1 MFERLNKLGFKIY
14 GGNGGYMCWVD
25 ITAGSGQTA
34 LEFQKGLLEI
44 AGVQLGGQQVLRD
57 LQRPRRA
64 VCGHWVR
71 ACDTHSLRRV
81 AQRDGLH
88 GAADAAQDGF
98 HRDRRT

>member
-44 AGVQLGGQQVLRD
+44 AGVQLGGSGWNDRTGRYMRLSFLTPMEKIVIAFDAIEKYTL
-57 LQRPRRA
+57 
-64 VCGHWVR
+64 
-71 ACDTHSLRRV
+71 SLNYTPTE
-81 AQRDGLH
+81 AKL
-88 GAADAAQDGF
+88 
-98 HRDRRT
+98 